1 MHALLMHYI
10 IINANFCLLCFEG
23 YCVKRPHWIIIMI
36 PVIIK
41 KYNCLLSYV
50 VSRVCI
56 ACTVIT
62 VSSVS
67 ICLFNNKKKRKKM
80 KYNVKFL
87 VFMVLVALQYLYLYD
102 FSWFYLGPWPT
113 VLKIC

>member
-67 ICLFNNKKKRKKM
+67 ICLFNNKKREKNEIQCK
-80 KYNVKFL
+80 
-87 VFMVLVALQYLYLYD
+87 VFSVHGSSGL
-102 FSWFYLGPWPT
+102 T
-113 VLKIC
+113 VLIPV